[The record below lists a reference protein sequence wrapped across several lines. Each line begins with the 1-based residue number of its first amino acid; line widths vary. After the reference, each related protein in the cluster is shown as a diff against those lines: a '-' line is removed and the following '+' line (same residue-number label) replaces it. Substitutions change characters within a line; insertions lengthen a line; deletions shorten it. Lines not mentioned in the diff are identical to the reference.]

1 MAVATPQTCKAS
13 SVAMQPLLQPAVG
26 HSGGA
31 PTRETIPERL
41 ARLITSPKAYAR
53 QRSLLAG
60 LRWLRANLP
69 FGRVES
75 ADFDPFWVVTRH
87 ADVSDIIRRH
97 DLFHSGDRAHTLV
110 PRASDDMARA
120 MTGGSPHPIRTLVHM
135 DEPDHSKYRAITQ
148 SWFTQ
153 ERATSLEDSIRTIA
167 RASIERM
174 AQHGPTCDFVRDIA
188 IHYPLKVLMQILG
201 VPQSDEKRMLK
212 LTQELFASE
221 DADLR
226 HGEGAKGDPARH
238 AKELFRLLGEF
249 QAYFVPLMKRRR
261 HDPKDDLASV
271 IANARIDGKPI
282 DHFEAVSYYVIVAAA
297 GHDTTSSSISGG
309 LWALCENPG
318 EFRKAKDDPGLIP
331 RLVEEAV
338 RWTTPVH
345 HVMRTATADVELR
358 GQSVAKGDWIML
370 SYLSA
375 NRDEA
380 AYDEPDCFRLR
391 RNRSRSALFG
401 QGVHTCLGQH
411 LARLEMRIF
420 FEELLARLA
429 SVEIAGAPRRSA
441 SIFIG
446 GPKTLPI
453 RFKMH

>member
-1 MAVATPQTCKAS
+1 MPEAEKIPQ
-13 SVAMQPLLQPAVG
+13 
-26 HSGGA
+26 
-31 PTRETIPERL
+31 RL
-41 ARLITSPKAYAR
+41 GRLITSPKAYAKR
-53 QRSLLAG
+53 KTLLAG

-69 FGRVES
+69 LGRAE
-75 ADFDPFWVVTRH
+75 AQGFDPFWVVTRH
-87 ADVSDIIRRH
+87 ADVSDIIRQH
-97 DLFHSGDRAHTLV
+97 GLFHNGDRPHTLV
-110 PRASDDMARA
+110 PRASDDMARTL
-120 MTGGSPHPIRTLVHM
+120 TGGSPHPIRTLVHM
-135 DEPDHSKYRAITQ
+135 DEPDHSKYRRITQ

-153 ERATSLEDSIRTIA
+153 QRVGSLEDRIRGIA
-167 RASIERM
+167 RASIDRM
-174 AQHGPTCDFVRDIA
+174 AKRGPACDFVRDVA

-201 VPQSDEKRMLK
+201 IPEQDEPRMLK

-221 DADLR
+221 DGDLGR
-226 HGEGAKGDPARH
+226 GEAAAGDPARH
-238 AKELFRLLGEF
+238 AKELFRLLAEF
-249 QAYFVPLMKRRR
+249 QAYFVPLMERRR
-261 HDPKDDLASV
+261 RNPKDDLASV
-271 IANARIDGKPI
+271 IANARVDGKPI

-309 LWALCENPG
+309 LWALCENMA
-318 EFRKAKDDPGLIP
+318 EFHRLRDNPGLIP

-358 GQSVAKGDWIML
+358 GRQITKGDWLML

-380 AYDEPDCFRLR
+380 AFEQPDRFLLR
-391 RNRSRSALFG
+391 RNTSRSALFG
-401 QGVHTCLGQH
+401 QGVHACLGQH

-420 FEELLARLA
+420 FEELLGRLA
-429 SVEIAGAPRRSA
+429 SIEIAGTPRRSA

-453 RFKMH
+453 RFKMN